1 MYVTGYAHGIDP
13 PKCETWKSIER
24 LLEDG
29 AGTPAWHSLIASSS
43 EHLSVGDHRLAVIDA
58 VTAIEAIALRLFPQ
72 SLEKISGFSE
82 LGIEWISS
90 NMTNG
95 QLQPVAKR
103 CLPIFVR
110 EKLIIRIVIN
120 PCAFRGS
127 CIDRPIESPPA

>member
-1 MYVTGYAHGIDP
+1 M
-13 PKCETWKSIER
+13 
-24 LLEDG
+24 
-29 AGTPAWHSLIASSS
+29 
-43 EHLSVGDHRLAVIDA
+43 AVIDA
-58 VTAIEAIALRLFPQ
+58 VTAIEAIAQQLLPQ

-120 PCAFRGS
+120 PRTFDVVAAA
-127 CIDRPIESPPA
+127 DRLGSPPA